1 MKKQYVKPMI
11 DVEEIEMSYYMLA
24 ESLPTSGNNNDT
36 LLGDEDFLSKPRGI
50 FDNDNTLWLF
60 D

>member
-1 MKKQYVKPMI
+1 MKKQYVKPMM
-11 DVEEIEMSYYMLA
+11 DVEEIEMSSMLT
-24 ESLPTSGNNNDT
+24 ESLPTSGNNNDN